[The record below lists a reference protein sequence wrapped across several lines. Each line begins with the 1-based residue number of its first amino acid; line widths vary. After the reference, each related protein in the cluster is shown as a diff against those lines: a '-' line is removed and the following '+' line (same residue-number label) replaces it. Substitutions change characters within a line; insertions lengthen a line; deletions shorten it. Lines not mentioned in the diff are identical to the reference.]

1 MHRIAPWEIDMNLFR
16 PARIA
21 LVLVAAQLMVGL
33 LPGVSWGGVGVGFGG
48 IGISVGPRNGQRGN
62 SPGQRGQAGRKPL
75 NPRRNSQDSRGT
87 SSTATNRAPSTTT
100 RPKTTASTTKPTAAS
115 ATAAAAAKKS
125 ASAVAPKL
133 PFEVVDVRLVDVG
146 ELALGEGPRFRV
158 VLKNVT
164 AAAMKQPR
172 EVMISAGISDTF
184 SADLP
189 TAVQELK
196 ILGPGE
202 SAPVD
207 LRLPAEA
214 MTMAYPGRDE
224 PSPFSTL
231 FVQIGGRKNVLGSSS
246 ITKLAVLP
254 LSEIHMTDLAITPPA
269 AKEVPVGQPLELQGE
284 GLGPEQ
290 GTVQLTVGEVKMDLE
305 VLAWTELGIAVQMP
319 KLALKQP
326 TKVQLQIVR
335 ADGEVAKPMALTA
348 VLPAVTAVAK
358 ETVPFPATTPVKTVE
373 SPAKAQ
379 PKAPAGIEASS
390 PANADSNNG
399 EPVGLAQA
407 FGEVAPAPS
416 GSGK

>member
-1 MHRIAPWEIDMNLFR
+1 L
-16 PARIA
+16 
-21 LVLVAAQLMVGL
+21 
-33 LPGVSWGGVGVGFGG
+33 S
-48 IGISVGPRNGQRGN
+48 S
-62 SPGQRGQAGRKPL
+62 
-75 NPRRNSQDSRGT
+75 RRHSQDSRNASRDSDYQRT
-87 SSTATNRAPSTTT
+87 PTASNRAPAATTKS
-100 RPKTTASTTKPTAAS
+100 PATATTTKPS
-115 ATAAAAAKKS
+115 AAAKNTIP
-125 ASAVAPKL
+125 AAAPKL

-146 ELALGEGPRFRV
+146 ESALGEGPRFRV

-164 AAAMKQPR
+164 AKAMKQPR
-172 EVMISAGISDTF
+172 EVMISAGVSDTF

-202 SAPVD
+202 SASLD
-207 LRLPAEA
+207 LRLPVESMA
-214 MTMAYPGRDE
+214 MEYPGSDE

-246 ITKLAVLP
+246 ITKLAVVP
-254 LSEIHMTDLAITPPA
+254 LSEIRMTDLAITPLA

-305 VLAWTELGIAVQMP
+305 VLAWSELGIAVQMP

-335 ADGEVAKPMALTA
+335 SDGELAKPMALTA
-348 VLPAVTAVAK
+348 VLPATPAVAK
-358 ETVPFPATTPVKTVE
+358 EEVPFPKATPVKTVE
-373 SPAKAQ
+373 APAKEPAKA
-379 PKAPAGIEASS
+379 PEGIEATS

-407 FGEVAPAPS
+407 FGEAAPESA